1 MSTSNLAEKAA
12 HSGDIDSLEHLYVDG
27 NAKEFQFC
35 MKIAAGQGHIPVLQW
50 CLDHCIVAEFY
61 PDVLKEAFRNKQFDV
76 IRFLAKTCSCPL
88 EPKVH
93 PICDLITCTN
103 RYEWYS
109 TVQCYPYKISEFD
122 IEEVDFS
129 WDVMLCVAECMP
141 IYKVYALVLYYAI
154 LHKNTTVIDALQTLN
169 PEFYRRYC
177 DLETFN

>member
-88 EPKVH
+88 EPKLH

-154 LHKNTTVIDALQTLN
+154 LHKNKTIIDALQTLN